1 MKGKEMKAPAGTP
14 RQKDARDML
23 AAEFALGVLDQS
35 ARAEAA
41 RLVET
46 DPAFAADVANWQVQ
60 LLPMA
65 DAYMEVQPPPALR
78 RQLEGRLFAG
88 SAPQASWRDNKAAFW
103 RGLAFATSLAL
114 LVSLG
119 INARDM
125 LFGMPQPGA
134 LVVSLESKDSPV
146 RFLAYYQPGDD
157 AIRFNAVSGEA
168 QVGKDYELWLIEG
181 SNAPVSLGIL
191 PDRGQVRIALPKNL
205 ADKMVDGTTLAVSL
219 EPLGGSP
226 TGVATGPVVAAGTAR
241 SI

>member
-1 MKGKEMKAPAGTP
+1 MARIKPIGEVAG
-14 RQKDARDML
+14 RQTL
-23 AAEFALGVLDQS
+23 AAEFALGVLDQ
-35 ARAEAA
+35 AGRAEAA
-41 RLVET
+41 KLVET
-46 DPAFAADVANWQVQ
+46 EPAFAADVANWQEQ

-65 DAYMEVQPPPALR
+65 DAYKEVQPPRALR

-88 SAPQASWRDNKAAFW
+88 SALQPSWRDNKTAFW

-125 LFGMPQPGA
+125 LFGTPQPGA
-134 LVVSLESKDSPV
+134 LVVSLESKDSAV
-146 RFLAYYQPGDD
+146 RFLALYQPGDD

-181 SNAPVSLGIL
+181 SNAPVSLGVM

-205 ADKMVDGTTLAVSL
+205 AAKMVDGTTLAVSL

-226 TGVATGPVVAAGTAR
+226 TGAATGPVVAVGTAR